1 MNARRC
7 KGFTLVEIVVATV
20 VLSLVAVGF
29 FATFLSARYLVERSK
44 RRLKAMEIA
53 RERIEV
59 MRREVRADW
68 WYSGNA
74 SDPLLPNGTWT
85 GWNSAMH
92 TGYSV
97 RYKVD
102 PGPVNTEYRKV
113 TVQVRCD

>member
-1 MNARRC
+1 M
-7 KGFTLVEIVVATV
+7 EIVVATV
-20 VLSLVAVGF
+20 ILSLVAVGF

-44 RRLKAMEIA
+44 RRSKAMEIA

-59 MRREVRADW
+59 MRREIRADR
-68 WYSGNA
+68 WYAGNA
-74 SDPLLPNGTWT
+74 SDTLLPTGAWT
-85 GWNSAMH
+85 GWDAAMH